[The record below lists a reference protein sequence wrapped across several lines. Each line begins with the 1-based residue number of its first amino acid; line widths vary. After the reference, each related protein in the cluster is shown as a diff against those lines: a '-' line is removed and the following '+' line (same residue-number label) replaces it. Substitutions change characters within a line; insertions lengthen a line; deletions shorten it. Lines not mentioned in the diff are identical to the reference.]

1 MKSIFQLLLLCSLL
15 LQTLYGQIERCSTPS
30 PDQLVSANS
39 QYKMTGQISIPV
51 FFHIIYS
58 NTDNVS
64 NLQLENQINVLNY
77 SFSNSNISFYIE
89 GITRLQNSD
98 WRYFGRDSQEELN
111 MTTSLAV
118 DPNTLKQ
125 NFPNPFNPTTIIEFS
140 LPTPSFTKV
149 SVFNSIGQEVA
160 VLKNEMLNPGIYK
173 VKFNA
178 ANLSSGLYLYKIQ
191 SGDFIET
198 KKMNFIK

>member
-15 LQTLYGQIERCSTPS
+15 LQTLYGQIERS
-30 PDQLVSANS
+30 
-39 QYKMTGQISIPV
+39 
-51 FFHIIYS
+51 
-58 NTDNVS
+58 
-64 NLQLENQINVLNY
+64 
-77 SFSNSNISFYIE
+77 
-89 GITRLQNSD
+89 
-98 WRYFGRDSQEELN
+98 
-111 MTTSLAV
+111 
-118 DPNTLKQ
+118 LKQ